1 MDDYSPEEMDHMNKD
16 FDMRDEFN
24 SEFAHLMD
32 SFMNKWGEYIGD
44 TDDLDQLITD
54 AFDEWAHYSEFFE

>member
-1 MDDYSPEEMDHMNKD
+1 MDDYSPEEMDRINSD
-16 FDMRDEFN
+16 FKMREEFN
-24 SEFAHLMD
+24 NDFAYLMD

-54 AFDEWAHYSEFFE
+54 AFDEWANDSEFFE